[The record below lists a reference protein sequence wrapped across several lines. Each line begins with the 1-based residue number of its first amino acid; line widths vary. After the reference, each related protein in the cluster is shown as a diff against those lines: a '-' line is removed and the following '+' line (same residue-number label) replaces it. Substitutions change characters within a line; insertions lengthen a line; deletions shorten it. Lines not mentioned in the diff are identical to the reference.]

1 VEAEVKALVTG
12 GTRGVGAAIVEELA
26 RWGHSTHTFSRSPNP
41 YFIAD
46 ATDQTG
52 RQFVKEHVGHCG
64 ILVNNVGGG
73 GRYGTDAE
81 VWAKNVDAMIDFTQW
96 AISGMAQRGWG
107 RVVTI
112 SSIHGREYGSRPIF
126 MAAKAAQIAY
136 MKGMSRSNFARCG
149 VTFNTVCP
157 GNVSVAGKPDL
168 DEAAL
173 AALPMGRMGKPDEVA
188 KLVVFLCSNY
198 ASWIN
203 GSTIVIDGGESHAI

>member
-1 VEAEVKALVTG
+1 MASALVTG
-12 GTRGVGAAIVEELA
+12 GTRGIGAAIVAELA
-26 RWGHSTHTFSRSPNP
+26 RWGYTMHTFSRSPNP
-41 YFIAD
+41 YFVAD
-46 ATDQTG
+46 ATNPRA
-52 RQFVKEHVGHCG
+52 RQFVKEHVGHCD

-112 SSIHGREYGSRPIF
+112 SSIHGREYGSRAVF

-136 MKGMSRSNFARCG
+136 MKGMSRTYAKLG

-157 GNVSVAGKPDL
+157 GNVSVSGKSDL
-168 DEAAL
+168 YEAEL
-173 AALPMGRMGKPDEVA
+173 AALPMGRMGKPEEVA
-188 KLVVFLCSNY
+188 KLVRFLCSKD
-198 ASWIN
+198 ADWIN
-203 GSTIVIDGGESHAI
+203 GSTITVDGGESYAM